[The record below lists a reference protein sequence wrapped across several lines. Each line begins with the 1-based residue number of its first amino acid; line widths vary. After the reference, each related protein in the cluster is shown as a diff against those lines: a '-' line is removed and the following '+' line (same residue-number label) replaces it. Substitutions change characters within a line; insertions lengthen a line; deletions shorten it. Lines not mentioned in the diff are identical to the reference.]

1 MGFYNLATQAPVYRA
16 ATSGAVPSAPWMQ
29 QPSVSQYELFQ
40 QYYSPFSEGEYDKK
54 AFSRATTEAINHG
67 LNIPKDV
74 KKSMEELA
82 KNGDKWF
89 DNEGNLLEGLSEKEA
104 RKATEHRRKVN
115 QFYAKIK
122 SKYVSPEQK
131 RAQWASKNFIRNGF
145 DTTAANQYAALT
157 NYSDLAS
164 LWGGDVSG
172 ALKGGLYGAKA
183 SANEKAFYDK
193 LTAPQKRAYLNQREQ
208 WVKSGLLKAAGGQD
222 LSNGL
227 QAVTDQDMLKYIQDN
242 IQNWQNS
249 FYGNNGYDDEYESS
263 HPIYDQN
270 TAYLYQLYGIPQTQA
285 SQAWVPTNTIR
296 TSGFIIPQ
304 ASSPTQ
310 KTNSKE
316 STATHSPR
324 RVTNDSKSFG
334 KEINYET
341 LRNNFV
347 DGDVH
352 SDDRYILNIGNKK
365 YPAIVYNNRYVAVYY
380 DKEWH
385 PYSFSKNGYLVQATR
400 GTSGKMYTKN
410 LENTEGKLTDSWKI
424 ETPDVPGNIQ
434 KIKMNKFGGNIN
446 KFQEGGSWW
455 SVPFFADENDRS
467 ENSTGEWGDYLPIT
481 SSWNSLSNAIDPSV
495 KPSWEARINA
505 VVDPVLDV
513 ASLVT
518 LGAGTPVA
526 EGIRGGFQGIAK
538 GVRKL
543 VGKGAVGAARVYG
556 KTAQKA
562 VKKVVDKKAK
572 QLALAEE
579 RKNVAK
585 TSQKISR
592 RQRAMRTASETTA
605 LRTAHETG
613 QHFTGRTS
621 APPSVQA
628 APADATRVA
637 QRDTVIWRRQGGTL
651 DYKHY
656 FDFFNNKFN

>member
-1 MGFYNLATQAPVYRA
+1 MGFYNLATQAPVYIP

-67 LNIPKDV
+67 LNVPKDV

-104 RKATEHRRKVN
+104 RKATEHRRRVY
-115 QFYAKIK
+115 QFYTKIK

-208 WVKSGLLKAAGGQD
+208 WIKSGLLKAAGGQD

-263 HPIYDQN
+263 HPVYDKN
-270 TAYLYQLYGIPQTQA
+270 TEYLYQLYGIPQTQS

-304 ASSPTQ
+304 ASSPIQ
-310 KTNSKE
+310 KTNSKK
-316 STATHSPR
+316 STTAHSPR
-324 RVTNDSKSFG
+324 RVTNDSKPFG

-347 DGDVH
+347 GGDVH

-365 YPAIVYNNRYVAVYY
+365 YPIIIFDQNNAAVYY
-380 DKEWH
+380 DGGWH
-385 PYSFSKNGYLVQATR
+385 PYSFSTNGYLFQATR
-400 GTSGKMYTKN
+400 QRNNAIYTMN
-410 LENTEGKLTDSWKI
+410 LESKDKKPIQNNSIKN
-424 ETPDVPGNIQ
+424 ETPNVPD
-434 KIKMNKFGGNIN
+434 NIN
-446 KFQEGGSWW
+446 K
-455 SVPFFADENDRS
+455 
-467 ENSTGEWGDYLPIT
+467 I
-481 SSWNSLSNAIDPSV
+481 
-495 KPSWEARINA
+495 
-505 VVDPVLDV
+505 
-513 ASLVT
+513 
-518 LGAGTPVA
+518 
-526 EGIRGGFQGIAK
+526 
-538 GVRKL
+538 
-543 VGKGAVGAARVYG
+543 
-556 KTAQKA
+556 
-562 VKKVVDKKAK
+562 
-572 QLALAEE
+572 
-579 RKNVAK
+579 
-585 TSQKISR
+585 
-592 RQRAMRTASETTA
+592 
-605 LRTAHETG
+605 
-613 QHFTGRTS
+613 
-621 APPSVQA
+621 
-628 APADATRVA
+628 
-637 QRDTVIWRRQGGTL
+637 
-651 DYKHY
+651 
-656 FDFFNNKFN
+656 